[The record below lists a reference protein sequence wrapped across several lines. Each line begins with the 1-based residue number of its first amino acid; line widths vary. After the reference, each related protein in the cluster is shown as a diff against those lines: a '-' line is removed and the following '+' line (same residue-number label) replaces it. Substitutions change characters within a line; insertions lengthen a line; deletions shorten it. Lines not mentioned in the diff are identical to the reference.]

1 MLIVGIGASA
11 GGIEAIQSFFEGLPE
26 TLEGVAFVI
35 VMHLDPERD
44 SSLAEVLQHRTS
56 MKVRQL
62 TEREKVEARTVYVI
76 PPNKSLSVD
85 TSLPD
90 MNGIELVRR
99 LLDRRPDILCLMYSG
114 HEETFYVERALEAGA
129 RGYLVKG
136 NPRELPGAIRQVLN
150 GGTYLSRA
158 VCDGK

>member
-1 MLIVGIGASA
+1 MTGSPEARVYLVEDHDVMREMIGEFLESRAGLTVVGAA
-11 GGIEAIQSFFEGLPE
+11 ATADAAFAELEGLDVE
-26 TLEGVAFVI
+26 L
-35 VMHLDPERD
+35 
-44 SSLAEVLQHRTS
+44 VL
-56 MKVRQL
+56 
-62 TEREKVEARTVYVI
+62 
-76 PPNKSLSVD
+76 VD

-129 RGYLVKG
+129 KGYLVKG

-150 GGTYLSRA
+150 GGMYLSRA
-158 VCDGK
+158 VRDGKRPF